1 MKKYNFA
8 LNILIFAII
17 PRVFLIIL
25 TLFIFKPTFSEYVLA
40 RDGKGYLNLLS
51 AFASWN
57 FSTVDSYDARLFPGY
72 PIIISLFGKFI
83 GFGMSAIFV
92 SLLCTF
98 ISCYLY
104 FIIFKD
110 KNTAMFF
117 FFLPPAWFLNTSLVG
132 TEALSMAVIL
142 GSLYFFVSGRYKSA
156 LTIAVFGII
165 VKPVI
170 LFLFIIYLFLLIK
183 DRHYKT
189 ALYGSS
195 LFIVLC
201 SCYFIFYKMAF
212 KEMFINYNEYKR
224 TWDYSGEKIFSF
236 PYLGIFKNI
245 LYSHRL
251 PYQVQLWKKM
261 YILSNF
267 IFFVIAL
274 FFVIRLFKVQRDRLS
289 TITLLWC
296 FIIFFFAGSLG
307 GWSGFHC
314 YDRYILPAVPFLF
327 YSTKEIFPKG
337 KIFLSVAFATSFFGA
352 LIGNMHVFHLY

>member
-17 PRVFLIIL
+17 PRVALIIL

-40 RDGKGYLNLLS
+40 RDGKGYLNLSS

-57 FSTVDSYDARLFPGY
+57 FSTVDYYDVRLFPGY
-72 PIIISLFGKFI
+72 PIIISLFGKII
-83 GFGMSAIFV
+83 GFGTSAIFV

-110 KNTAMFF
+110 KKTAMFF

-201 SCYFIFYKMAF
+201 ICYFIFYKMAF

-224 TWDYSGEKIFSF
+224 ALDYSGKKIFSF
-236 PYLGIFKNI
+236 PYLDIFTNI
-245 LYSHRL
+245 LYSYRL
-251 PYQVQLWKKM
+251 PYQVPLWKKI
-261 YILSNF
+261 YILSNV

-296 FIIFFFAGSLG
+296 FIIFFFAGSIG

-337 KIFLSVAFATSFFGA
+337 KIFLSVAFATSFFCA
-352 LIGNMHVFHLY
+352 LIGNMHGLHLY